1 MRNPMATIATSAKAK
16 EVLGWWEIF
25 TEKLMIEGAIAETDV
40 ERERNV
46 SLEDWHAETET
57 LRISFL
63 LWLLSC
69 DVPTTV

>member
-46 SLEDWHAETET
+46 SLED
-57 LRISFL
+57 
-63 LWLLSC
+63 
-69 DVPTTV
+69 